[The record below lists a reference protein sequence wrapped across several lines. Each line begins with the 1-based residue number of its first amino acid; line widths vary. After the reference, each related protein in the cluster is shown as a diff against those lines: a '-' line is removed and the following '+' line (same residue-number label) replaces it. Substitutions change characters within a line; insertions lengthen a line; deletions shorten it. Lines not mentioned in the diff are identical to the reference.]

1 MFSTAVGQ
9 LEKMKLK
16 AYKEPNVNSAPV
28 SVKGSDTF
36 SFKVNPESFK
46 RSYSIAYK
54 DECHTPQGTT
64 SQPKQ
69 FSHINPESF
78 SVEMLLDESGVI
90 QEPHLAS
97 FTSPVVLEPQQRP
110 DIADQVAD
118 LLAFCY
124 EYQGDIHRPHYIL
137 LCWGSSAGF
146 FFGVVKSLEIDYKLF
161 RPDGKPIRAVVRL
174 QLESAE
180 SRTEMMRRQSP
191 NSPDMTHEKAFK
203 AGNSLSNMATAIYQD
218 DSYYIDVA
226 RANNLLGFRNVKP
239 GTTLKFP
246 PLK

>member
-1 MFSTAVGQ
+1 MLSTSAGH

-16 AYKEPNVNSAPV
+16 AYKKPDVNSTAV

-36 SFKVNPESFK
+36 TFKVNPESFK
-46 RSYSIAYK
+46 RSYGIAYK
-54 DECHTPQGTT
+54 DETHIPQGIT

-69 FSHINPESF
+69 FSHTKPEGF
-78 SVEMLLDESGVI
+78 SVEILLDESGI
-90 QEPHLAS
+90 FADPAQTGQTELDSLA
-97 FTSPVVLEPQQRP
+97 PVKRP
-110 DIADQVAD
+110 DVSEQVAN

-124 EYQGDIHRPHYIL
+124 EYQGDSHRPNYIL

-146 FFGVVKSLEIDYKLF
+146 FFGVVKSVEIDYKLF
-161 RPDGKPIRAVVRL
+161 LPDGRPIRAVVRL
-174 QLESAE
+174 QLDSAE
-180 SRTEMMRRQSP
+180 SPAEMMRRMSP
-191 NSPDMTHEKAFK
+191 NSPDMTHEKSFK
-203 AGNSLSNMATAIYQD
+203 AGNSLSNMATAVYQD

-226 RANNLLGFRNVKP
+226 KANNLLGFRNVKP